1 MAGLLLAGAAV
12 RIQPLADNRFHPDE
26 ALFATFARLI
36 ASGRDPL
43 LASRL
48 LDKSPLTF
56 YLGAASVWLI
66 GPGELAVRLPNLL
79 AGVLTLALTCR
90 LALRLTGDSASALA
104 SLAFVALSPLAILF
118 APTAFTDPQ
127 MTLWLLTGLVAVSEG
142 SWGWAGLTSG
152 LALASKQNALLFLPL
167 VIVLGLIWN
176 IRQGRTTRR
185 DVLMWGWR
193 FALPLAAVGL
203 GLAAWDAA
211 RGVQTGFWSAGIG
224 VNNPGRLIRAG
235 EVWPRAERWL
245 FWMGYLTA
253 SRPLDALLGLAI
265 AGLLIHDLARPSRQA
280 LACIVIVGYL
290 VGYLAA
296 CWLIAFNVYDRYL
309 LPLIPL
315 VAVLAGRALTGAGRW
330 LTARSSALRR
340 VGPYLA
346 IGLMILLLVGPAL
359 TAARSGYPVGGD
371 HGIYDGI
378 EQVAAYLR
386 ARPPGTV
393 VYDHWLSWSLGYYLF
408 DDDVYVSWF
417 VGPDALADDLA
428 AFGGESPRYLVV
440 PGGVSA
446 TEVTD
451 AIWGAGFRAETVLET
466 YNRLGARS
474 FIVLC
479 IVPDDGQ

>member
-1 MAGLLLAGAAV
+1 MAGLLLVGAAV

-36 ASGRDPL
+36 ASGRDLL

-48 LDKSPLTF
+48 LDKPPLTF
-56 YLGAASVWLI
+56 YLGAASAWLI
-66 GPGELAVRLPNLL
+66 GPGELAARLPNLL
-79 AGVLTLALTCR
+79 AGVLTLTLTCR
-90 LALRLTGDSASALA
+90 LALRLTGNWPSALA
-104 SLAFVALSPLAILF
+104 SLTFVALSPLAILF

-127 MTLWLLTGLVAVSEG
+127 MTLWLLAGLVAVSEG
-142 SWGWAGLTSG
+142 SWGWGGLASG
-152 LALASKQNALLFLPL
+152 LALASKQNALLFVPL
-167 VIVLGLIWN
+167 VIVLGLVWN

-185 DVLMWGWR
+185 DVLGWGWR

-211 RGVQTGFWSAGIG
+211 RGVQTGFWSAGISA
-224 VNNPGRLIRAG
+224 NNPGRLIRAG

-265 AGLLIHDLARPSRQA
+265 GGSLIHDLIRPGRRA
-280 LACIVIVGYL
+280 LARIVVAAYL
-290 VGYLAA
+290 LAYLAA

-309 LPLIPL
+309 LPLVPL
-315 VAVLAGRALTGAGRW
+315 IAILAGRALVGVGRW
-330 LTARSSALRR
+330 LAARFSALRR

-346 IGLMILLLVGPAL
+346 TGLMVLLLAGPAL

-386 ARPPGTV
+386 AQPAGTV

-417 VGPDALADDLA
+417 VGPDALADDLT

-446 TEVTD
+446 TEVAD
-451 AIWGAGFRAETVLET
+451 AIQSAGFRAETALET
-466 YNRLGARS
+466 YNRFGARS
-474 FIVLC
+474 FIVLR
-479 IVPDDGQ
+479 IVPDDGR